1 MQIIHREK
9 KKTHLVCK
17 GLWSPAVSQLAAK
30 MVDEPLSNS
39 PLAGPTNYEERTK
52 VVLRSHGATAVKI
65 FRFAP
70 SVRRSRA
77 QKGLLN
83 RVRNLVV

>member
-1 MQIIHREK
+1 M
-9 KKTHLVCK
+9 CK
-17 GLWSPAVSQLAAK
+17 GLWSPAVSQLVAK
-30 MVDEPLSNS
+30 TVDELLSNI
-39 PLAGPTNYEERTK
+39 PLAGPTNYEQRTK
-52 VVLRSHGATAVKI
+52 VVPRSHGATAVKI

-70 SVRRSRA
+70 PVRRRRA